1 MEVDQGEAHHLKRY
15 ASYPRVGLLLE
26 KEAGTDERDLQIV
39 TSIHC
44 RTALNFKTRLEFSLT
59 TETSADELAS
69 RITSPVGAPLPLPGR
84 LTATS
89 GVTVTPPRRLTL
101 FNGSPRGRK
110 GNTPFFL
117 RKIVEALRAAGLSC
131 NKIAA
136 LRDLARHAQDG
147 RLPTLAD
154 CRALDDEAL
163 IARLSDI
170 RGIGRWT
177 VEMFLIFTLGRPD
190 VLPAGDFGVR
200 KGYAIAYS
208 QPEMPVPK
216 ALALAGERWAPHR
229 SLAALYLW
237 RVADGGKAWKEHA

>member
-1 MEVDQGEAHHLKRY
+1 MNLHLHLSRDPVMAGLIARFGKLRVPGDQREPYEALCE
-15 ASYPRVGLLLE
+15 S
-26 KEAGTDERDLQIV
+26 IV
-39 TSIHC
+39 YQQLHAKAAATI
-44 RTALNFKTRLEFSLT
+44 F
-59 TETSADELAS
+59 
-69 RITSPVGAPLPLPGR
+69 GR
-84 LTATS
+84 LVAQIGN
-89 GVTVTPPRRLTL
+89 GVLPAPDALL
-101 FNGSPRGRK
+101 DAPD
-110 GNTPFFL
+110 
-117 RKIVEALRAAGLSC
+117 EALRAAGLSC

-200 KGYAIAYS
+200 RGYAIAYS

-237 RVADGGKAWKEHA
+237 RVADGDKAWKA